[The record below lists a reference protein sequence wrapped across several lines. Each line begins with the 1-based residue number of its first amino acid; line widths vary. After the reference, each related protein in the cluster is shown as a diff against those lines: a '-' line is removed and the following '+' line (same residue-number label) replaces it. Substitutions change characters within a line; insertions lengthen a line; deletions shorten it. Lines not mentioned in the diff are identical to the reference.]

1 MPHSTSTTNYKLSQ
15 FAGTDKPA
23 WLADYNA
30 DMLAID
36 TNLKSVSNT
45 ASAASTAIPS
55 IQADL
60 DNVEVT
66 SNSAESKASGALSN
80 LADTYDATATYAV
93 GNIVL
98 YQNISYECIVA
109 ITIPEPFNGNHWK
122 RITFEKLLNRVI
134 ETIANL
140 QKNVFNV
147 VASSITS
154 ELSGVIVY
162 NNQLHKNVKVVHLY
176 AIMKIPDIDYN
187 DAWIATIPNEFR
199 PSQDRYITGIAS
211 DGTTKPFIISTSGH
225 LKNAES
231 IKNKTYYFDTIW
243 IL

>member
-1 MPHSTSTTNYKLSQ
+1 MSHSTSTTNYKLSQ

-23 WLADYNA
+23 WLEDYNA

-66 SNSAESKASGALSN
+66 ANSAESKASGALAN
-80 LADTYDATATYAV
+80 LADTYDATASYAV

-109 ITIPEPFNGNHWK
+109 ITIPEPFNGDHWK
-122 RITFEKLLNRVI
+122 RITFEELLDRVNG
-134 ETIANL
+134 TIANL
-140 QKNVFNV
+140 HENVFD
-147 VASSITS
+147 VAEGSITGEMS
-154 ELSGVIVY
+154 DVTIY
-162 NNQLHKNVKVVHLY
+162 NNRLHKNVKVVHLY
-176 AIMKIPDIDYN
+176 ALMNIPNIDYN
-187 DAWIATIPNEFR
+187 DAWIATIPNEYK
-199 PSQDRYITGIAS
+199 PSQDRYITGTAS
-211 DGTTKPFIISTSGH
+211 DGTTKAFTISSSGH
-225 LKNAES
+225 LRNAES
-231 IKNKTYYFDTIW
+231 IPNKTYYFDSIW